1 MASPLRLAFL
11 ASGASVSLWDRDK
24 ELLRLAVDQ
33 LRGAG
38 SVSIESVDVSNSESE
53 VTATENTIVKHGKI
67 EILVASAGIAG
78 PNYKTWEYPS
88 TRGSKSST
96 LISQAYFFAVGR

>member
-1 MASPLRLAFL
+1 
-11 ASGASVSLWDRDK
+11 
-24 ELLRLAVDQ
+24 VDQ

-38 SVSIESVDVSNSESE
+38 AVSTESVDVSNPESV

-78 PNYKTWEYPS
+78 PNYKTWEYPIDAW
-88 TRGSKSST
+88 KQIVDIDPAED
-96 LISQAYFFAVGR
+96 L